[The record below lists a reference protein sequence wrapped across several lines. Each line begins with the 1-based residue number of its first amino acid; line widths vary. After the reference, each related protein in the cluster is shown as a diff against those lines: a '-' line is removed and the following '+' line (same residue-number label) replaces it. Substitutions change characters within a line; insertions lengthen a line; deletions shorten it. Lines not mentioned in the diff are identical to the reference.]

1 MKNNKINI
9 IFGFILMYTL
19 FGFFPGV
26 RIKYFSP
33 IESSRLLRS
42 LDYFIK
48 NFFHLWQIKLIA
60 SIVAVFISY
69 YIKEKKL
76 KKYNKRNR

>member
-1 MKNNKINI
+1 MKDNKINI
-9 IFGFILMYTL
+9 FILVIIMFTL

-33 IESSRLLRS
+33 IESSRLLES

-60 SIVAVFISY
+60 SIGAVFISY
-69 YIKEKKL
+69 FIKEKKL